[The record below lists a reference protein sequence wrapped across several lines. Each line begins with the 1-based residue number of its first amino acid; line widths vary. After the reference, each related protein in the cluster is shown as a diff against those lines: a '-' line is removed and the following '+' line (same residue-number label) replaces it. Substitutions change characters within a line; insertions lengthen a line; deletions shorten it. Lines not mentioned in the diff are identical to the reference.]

1 MPTRE
6 IGRPRRG
13 DHAIVPGLRQD
24 LLKQDCASP
33 ASFTWPVTRPVDPFH
48 HIRPAGRVAGPAA
61 GHAGLARMLEWAYGY
76 RSGRGAGRRAPS
88 AGGLY
93 PCEVLTVEYG
103 PDGWVCYL
111 YDFGR
116 QMRIGLPQADA
127 GALARLLR
135 LDETRAGVLV
145 LAALWRTVQ
154 RYGARGYR
162 YCALDAGQVLG
173 NLSRVASAV
182 GGQARWQA
190 PPGTEVSSLTGLS
203 GGAVVLAAGVI
214 DIAAVDVPS
223 PPGAG
228 ARDPGDGGPPEE
240 TPLLSPQLL
249 RVQRF
254 HDQVEACAAAS
265 LETPSAATTGDLFLA
280 LDTRRSAKDFLA
292 AEPEDIS
299 AKALGAV
306 QDFLSE
312 PSMRTAGTII
322 PVASETA
329 DERPAGALSRAGLCR
344 VCQRQE
350 LVSRADTAFLFTA
363 PRPEHAG
370 GVLDHA
376 EFLRACLY
384 SGMVSSELYRLAD
397 GLGLASTMIG
407 GFFDSELLGAAG
419 PGRYPLALQVFGR
432 PVSGPARKADAA
444 IMAASRA

>member
-1 MPTRE
+1 MPAGE

-13 DHAIVPGLRQD
+13 DDAIAATLRQD

-48 HIRPAGRVAGPAA
+48 HIRPPARAAGPAG
-61 GHAGLARMLEWAYGY
+61 GHAGLTRMLEWAYGY
-76 RSGRGAGRRAPS
+76 RPGGAGRRTPS

-93 PCEVLTVEYG
+93 PCEVLTVEHG
-103 PDGWVCYL
+103 PDGWVCQL

-116 QMRIGLPQADA
+116 QARIALPRADA

-162 YCALDAGQVLG
+162 YCALDAGHVLG
-173 NLSRVASAV
+173 NLSRVASVV
-182 GGQARWQA
+182 GGRVRWHA
-190 PPGTEVSSLTGLS
+190 PPGPELSSMTGLS

-214 DIAAVDVPS
+214 DIAAAHVPS

-228 ARDPGDGGPPEE
+228 ARDPADGGPPEE

-249 RVQRF
+249 RVRRF
-254 HDQVEACAAAS
+254 HDRAQACGAS
-265 LETPSAATTGDLFLA
+265 SLRTPSAATTGDLFLA
-280 LDTRRSAKDFLA
+280 LDSRRSAKDFLA

-299 AKALGAV
+299 VKALGAV

-312 PSMRTAGTII
+312 PSMRAAGTII
-322 PVASETA
+322 PVAREVA
-329 DERPAGALSRAGLCR
+329 GQRAAGALSPAGLCR

-350 LVSRADTAFLFTA
+350 LVSRADAAFLFTA
-363 PRPEHAG
+363 PRPERANDI
-370 GVLDHA
+370 LDHA
-376 EFLRACLY
+376 GFLRACLY

-407 GFFDSELLGAAG
+407 GFFDSELLGACG
-419 PGRYPLALQVFGR
+419 PGRYPLALQLFGR

-444 IMAASRA
+444 IMAASGA